1 MEKFNLSIKDAHI
14 NCDTLEI
21 EVISREDVSVVI
33 MKVHEFC
40 KKNNTNEV
48 IEFKVV
54 TVASEIA
61 TNIARYGDSGKLY
74 FSAYKLRNDKYIE
87 VYAEDYG
94 LGISN
99 IEEAMTEGFT
109 TTQNSLG
116 LGLCTVKR
124 LMDNFNIESVPNEG
138 VRILASKEY
147 S

>member
-1 MEKFNLSIKDAHI
+1 MKEFNLSIKDAHT
-14 NCDTLEI
+14 NCETLEI
-21 EVISREDVSVVI
+21 DVISREDVSVVI

-40 KKNNTNEV
+40 KKNKTNEV

-61 TNIARYGDSGKLY
+61 TNIVRYGDRGKLF
-74 FSAYKLRNDKYIE
+74 FSAYKVNNDKFIE

-94 LGISN
+94 LGIAN
-99 IEEAMTEGFT
+99 IDEALTEGFT
-109 TTQNSLG
+109 TTYNSLG
-116 LGLCTVKR
+116 LGLGTVKR